1 VTRAWGYNRGVS
13 GIGSVAP
20 RLVVVALLALGLV
33 GMHHLVVVACHHAAA
48 HSAHAS
54 TATPGGVLSM
64 DTHAAHADHGSGLGA
79 HAPTSPQPPADEPS
93 GLAAVAATCLAI
105 LLMLVGLVL
114 PQILARVRR
123 WRVMQLRLHEPPTAT
138 RAFRPPDLT
147 LLSVSRT

>member
-1 VTRAWGYNRGVS
+1 VTRAWGHNRRVS

-48 HSAHAS
+48 HSAHAY
-54 TATPGGVLSM
+54 TATPGVVLST
-64 DTHAAHADHGSGLGA
+64 DAHAAHADHGSGLGA

-123 WRVMQLRLHEPPTAT
+123 WRVMHLGLHVPPTAT

>member
-1 VTRAWGYNRGVS
+1 VTRAWGHNRRVS

-105 LLMLVGLVL
+105 LLMLAGLVL

-123 WRVMQLRLHEPPTAT
+123 WRVTHLRLHVPPTAT